1 MVFYDIL
8 LILTGMYLA
17 QEFELPNIKENL
29 LIILTKIQKST
40 GR

>member
-17 QEFELPNIKENL
+17 QEFQIPNVKENL
-29 LIILTKIQKST
+29 LIILTKIQKT
-40 GR
+40 MGR